1 MKISYNSP
9 VILTFA
15 LISTAVLGLNYL
27 LEGLIGN
34 YFTLLPDFH
43 FDSVTSYLRL
53 FTYIFGHADWTHLVG
68 NFSFILLLGPIL
80 EEKYGKRDLIT
91 MMGITAIATAVL
103 FLLLVGVG
111 IFERE
116 GLLGA
121 SGIVFMMILLSS
133 MSNFKSGT
141 IPLTFILI
149 VILYVGKE
157 IYDSFQPD
165 HVSQFGHIF
174 GGICGSIFGFARRK

>member
-15 LISTAVLGLNYL
+15 LICTALLGLNYIF
-27 LEGLIGN
+27 ENLIGN
-34 YFTLLPDFH
+34 YFTLVPQFQ

-53 FTYIFGHADWTHLVG
+53 FTYIFGHADWTHLIS
-68 NFSFILLLGPIL
+68 NFAFILLLGPIL

-103 FLLLVGVG
+103 YLILVAIGL
-111 IFERE
+111 FDRD

-133 MSNFKSGT
+133 MSNLKAGT

-149 VILYVGKE
+149 VILYVGRE
-157 IYDSFQPD
+157 IYNSFQPD
-165 HVSQFGHIF
+165 NISQFGHIF